1 MSDSPTP
8 PTIPHAGVLE
18 DLATMPAYVM
28 PDHREG
34 HPANGRFSCCFC
46 GVGDSGQVVIH
57 ETRRASGPQV
67 PPLPPGE
74 GLLWLANPVEPR
86 PAMVGA
92 DGRLYVR
99 TVEALTPGGGVLM
112 GELEFEGVRTPVTV
126 REVERRT
133 NVDGKLFSQVFT
145 PYRRSLSVTNSQI
158 VDTLPTKG
166 CVKLKHST
174 VRQRPAFPI
183 HVAPS
188 VKEDDGRRTTTY
200 QEAIERLAQL
210 VLDHHGKGG
219 KILLYCTGQLDYL
232 AIFALQEVFRLLG
245 VRNLTGNAEHCLNA
259 GAAHNEILT
268 GQEGPFLTLEQAI
281 GGPDR
286 LFLFN
291 GWNGFITHPPAFLQ
305 VLKREQLDVYMV
317 EVMVTESVKAVA
329 KKLGAERI
337 LLIKPGTDPHLALAV
352 GHEILTK
359 HPDAVEQRF
368 LDRFADPASFVRYRE
383 LVMQP
388 RFAPEEVA
396 RRIAAEPA
404 YEANVLAGIRGIAAR
419 MANPGTVPINIPS
432 VGLSQTTGVVAHC
445 LWGNAMAMVGK
456 YGLRADG
463 TPAGGTLRIPGQI
476 NAESEIQGLSGK
488 FFMGRIPIEDHAEA
502 AVRMGLP
509 PDAYAAVPNDEH
521 RPALDY
527 SESDRGVEGERPE
540 LFICFGTQFE
550 ANMMNRPKWLEKL
563 TDPSSTLVVVDPIPD
578 PFTLEH
584 AELVIPSPPHP
595 ATTKVYQNGEW
606 KLSLSVPQKAAP
618 PQTRSDAT
626 IVYDVMAE
634 IVRRLEHDEALR
646 QAHPDLARHLESGY
660 LRRRFC
666 PPSIESEGRGLLRVD
681 GEVSRPQLWQ
691 RVLDYL
697 SGTACRKLDDP
708 EGRRGALYCLPT
720 HPDGRPVQ
728 WADLLEGSVVYGG
741 VGTSRYKLDYD
752 DPEAVPFRDIY
763 RRPWRYRFFVA
774 TERDLQPPEGLILNS
789 GRSTLSDDKELVRF
803 ASTTFNSGKA
813 TPTVGMPQNNP
824 LFVSPELAARLGL
837 KTGDDARITGCE
849 TNDSIVLPVVVSDRV
864 KGQTM
869 YTSFHKT
876 VAQMERGLTVN
887 TVTSH
892 RERCPYTNQ
901 TRLKATAVT
910 VERVQPSE
918 AVVDPLLLEDDDDV
932 LTPPR
937 PRNMRIELSYADIES
952 RFPAPR

>member
-1 MSDSPTP
+1 MSDSSTL

-28 PDHREG
+28 PDHHDG
-34 HPANGRFSCCFC
+34 HPANGLFSCCFC

-57 ETRRASGPQV
+57 ETKRNAAEQA
-67 PPLPPGE
+67 PPLPVGE
-74 GLLWLANPVEPR
+74 GLLWLASPVEPR
-86 PAMVGA
+86 PAMVGE

-99 TVEALTPGGGVLM
+99 TAEALTPVGGVLL
-112 GELEFEGVRTPVTV
+112 GELELEDRRTQVMV
-126 REVERRT
+126 REVERKT
-133 NVDGKLFSQVFT
+133 TTEGKLFSQVFT

-188 VKEDDGRRTTTY
+188 AKEGIDRVSLSY
-200 QEAIERLAQL
+200 HEAIERLADL
-210 VLDHHGKGG
+210 VLAHRGPRG

-232 AIFALQEVFRLLG
+232 AIFAIQEVFRLLG

-259 GAAHNEILT
+259 GASHNEILT
-268 GQEGPFLTLEQAI
+268 GQEGPFLTIEQAI
-281 GGPDR
+281 DGPDR

-291 GWNGFITHPPAFLQ
+291 GWNGYITHPPAFLQ
-305 VLKREQLDVYMV
+305 VLKREQLDVYLV
-317 EVMVTESVKAVA
+317 EVMVTESAKALA
-329 KKLGAERI
+329 KKLGPERV
-337 LLIKPGTDPHLALAV
+337 LLIKPGCDPHLALAV
-352 GHEILTK
+352 GHEILTR
-359 HPDAVEQRF
+359 HAHAVESRF
-368 LDRFADPASFVRYRE
+368 VERFSDPASFERYRALALE
-383 LVMQP
+383 E
-388 RFAPEEVA
+388 RFAPEAVA
-396 RRIAAEPA
+396 KRIAAEPG
-404 YEANVLAGIRGIAAR
+404 YEERLIAGIRAIAER
-419 MANPGTVPINIPS
+419 MASPGTVPINIPS

-456 YGLRADG
+456 YGLRPDG

-488 FFMGRIPIEDHAEA
+488 YFMGRVPIDHHEEA
-502 AVRMGLP
+502 ARRMGLP
-509 PDAYAAVPNDEH
+509 FDAYAAVAADEH

-527 SESDRGVEGERPE
+527 SEADGSHPERPE

-563 TDPSSTLVVVDPIPD
+563 TDPDSTLVVVDPIPD

-584 AELVIPSPPHP
+584 AELVLPSPPHP

-606 KLSLSVPQKAAP
+606 KLSLSVPQKIAP
-618 PQTRSDAT
+618 SQTRSDAT
-626 IVYDVMAE
+626 IVYDLMAE
-634 IVRRLEHDEALR
+634 IVRRLQEDEAVR
-646 QAHPDLARHLESGY
+646 REHPDLARHLDSGY
-660 LRRRFC
+660 LTRRFL
-666 PPSIESEGRGLLRVD
+666 PPPDGKDQSQGLVRVR

-697 SGTACRKLDDP
+697 GDTASADD
-708 EGRRGALYCLPT
+708 GGDDGLGMRGPLYCLPT

-728 WADLLEGSVVYGG
+728 WSDLLAGSVVYGG
-741 VGTSRYKLDYD
+741 VGSSRYKLDYD
-752 DPEAVPFRDIY
+752 DPTAVPFRDIY
-763 RRPWRYRFFVA
+763 RRPGCYRFFVP

-813 TPTVGMPQNNP
+813 TPIVGMPQTNS
-824 LFVSPELAARLGL
+824 LFVSHELAARLQL
-837 KTGDDARITGCE
+837 RTGDEARVTGRE

-864 KGQTM
+864 KGDTM

-892 RERCPYTNQ
+892 RERCPYSNQ
-901 TRLKATAVT
+901 TRLKATSVR
-910 VERVQPSE
+910 VERVQPQRDLSE
-918 AVVDPLLLEDDDDV
+918 DGAVPS
-932 LTPPR
+932 R
-937 PRNMRIELSYADIES
+937 PRNLRIELGLVDEPRSS
-952 RFPAPR
+952 APR